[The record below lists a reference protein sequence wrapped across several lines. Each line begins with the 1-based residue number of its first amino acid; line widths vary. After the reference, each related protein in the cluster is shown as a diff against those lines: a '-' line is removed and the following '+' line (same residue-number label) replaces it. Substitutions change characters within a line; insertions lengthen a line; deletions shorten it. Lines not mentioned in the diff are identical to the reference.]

1 MQPDLRDSSYLWD
14 MLESAREVLLFT
26 RDLSFGDYSTNR
38 MLQLAAERSIQIIGE
53 AANRVSITFR
63 EAHPDIPWR
72 RIVAQRNILVHEY
85 ADIEDRLVWDL
96 VQDHLPQLVA
106 QLQRLVPPPPQGPE

>member
-14 MLESAREVLLFT
+14 MLESARQVILFT
-26 RDLSFGDYSTNR
+26 RALSLGDYSANR
-38 MLQLAAERSIQIIGE
+38 MVQLAVERSIQIIGE
-53 AANRVSITFR
+53 AANRVSATFR
-63 EAHPDIPWR
+63 EAHPEIPWR

-96 VQDHLPQLVA
+96 IQDHLPQLVA
-106 QLQRLVPPPPQGPE
+106 QLEVLVPPPPQDPE